1 MSPLSQKPSA
11 GRAPGRP
18 EEARGPLGGRSDDL
32 GAAGARPTGTG
43 QRHWSTIGE
52 ETFAGGMWLMYALF
66 RVGGRLPFR
75 LVLYPVV
82 LWYWAANRA
91 AREASLEYLQRLQAA
106 TGALGR
112 EPGRRDTLRH
122 FLSFAETILDK
133 MLAVGGRYRLD
144 TIRFVD
150 HEPIERMVRERQ
162 GALMV
167 TAHMGCL
174 EMCQAS
180 ADATPGLKLTVLV
193 HTVHAERFNRMLERL
208 SPGRG
213 ISLMQVTEISPAT
226 AVLLSERV
234 ARGEFVAIA
243 GDRVPVTAGRASAVE
258 VPFLGHDAPFPTGAY
273 VLAALLKGPLF
284 SRGCIRQGDTHE
296 VVFERLAER
305 VVLPRGDRLSASAAY
320 AGQFARGIE
329 RLLARAPYEWFNF
342 FSFWNQPG
350 ALAARPTPEKL
361 RHD

>member
-1 MSPLSQKPSA
+1 MNGTSQRVA
-11 GRAPGRP
+11 
-18 EEARGPLGGRSDDL
+18 
-32 GAAGARPTGTG
+32 GTG

-52 ETFAGGMWLMYALF
+52 ETFAAGMWLLYALF

-82 LWYWAANRA
+82 LWYWAAHRA
-91 AREASLEYLQRLQAA
+91 AREASLQYLQRLQRC

-112 EPGRRDTLRH
+112 EPGWRDTLRH
-122 FLSFAETILDK
+122 FFSFAETILDK

-144 TIRFVD
+144 TIRFTGR
-150 HEPIERMVRERQ
+150 EIIEQMVQAGQ
-162 GALMV
+162 GGLLV
-167 TAHMGCL
+167 TAHIGCL

-180 ADATPGLKLTVLV
+180 ADTTPGMKLTVLV

-226 AVLLSERV
+226 AVLLAERV

-243 GDRVPVTAGRASAVE
+243 GDRVPVVAGRASAVQ

-273 VLAALLKGPLF
+273 MLAALLKCPLLAL
-284 SRGCIRQGDTHE
+284 GCIRQGGVHE
-296 VVFERLAER
+296 VVFHKLADR
-305 VVLPRGDRLSASAAY
+305 VVLPRADRLGACAAH
-320 AGQFARGIE
+320 AGEFARGLE

-342 FSFWNQPG
+342 FSFWDQPG
-350 ALAARPTPEKL
+350 APAAPAVGPTPP

>member
-1 MSPLSQKPSA
+1 MSTTSR
-11 GRAPGRP
+11 RA
-18 EEARGPLGGRSDDL
+18 
-32 GAAGARPTGTG
+32 TGSMP
-43 QRHWSTIGE
+43 RHWSAIGE

-106 TGALGR
+106 TGALGHA
-112 EPGRRDTLRH
+112 PGRRDTLRH
-122 FLSFAETILDK
+122 FLSFAETLLDK

-144 TIRFVD
+144 TVRFVGR
-150 HEPIERMVRERQ
+150 EPIEHMVRARQ
-162 GALMV
+162 GGLMV

-193 HTVHAERFNRMLERL
+193 HTVHAERFNRMLDRL

-243 GDRVPVTAGRASAVE
+243 GDRVPVMAGRATAVD

-273 VLAALLKGPLF
+273 MLAALLKCPLF
-284 SRGCIRQGDTHE
+284 AMGCIRQGDSHE

-305 VVLPRGDRLSASAAY
+305 VVLPRGDRLSACAAY
-320 AGQFARGIE
+320 AAEFARGIE

-350 ALAARPTPEKL
+350 ALAARPRPEPA
-361 RHD
+361 HD

>member
-1 MSPLSQKPSA
+1 MSSVHP
-11 GRAPGRP
+11 RP
-18 EEARGPLGGRSDDL
+18 R
-32 GAAGARPTGTG
+32 GTG
-43 QRHWSTIGE
+43 QRHWSSIGE
-52 ETFAGGMWLMYALF
+52 ETFVGGMWLMYALF

-82 LWYWAANRA
+82 LWYWAVNRG
-91 AREASLEYLQRLQAA
+91 AREASLEYLQRLQQA
-106 TGALGR
+106 TGGLGHA
-112 EPGRRDTLRH
+112 PGPRDTLRH

-144 TIRFVD
+144 RIRFVGREAID
-150 HEPIERMVRERQ
+150 AMVRAKQ
-162 GALMV
+162 GALLV

-180 ADATPGLKLTVLV
+180 ADATPGMKLTVLV

-226 AVLLSERV
+226 AVVLAERV

-243 GDRVPVTAGRASAVE
+243 GDRVPIVAGRASAVH
-258 VPFLGHDAPFPTGAY
+258 VPFLGHVAPFPTGAY
-273 VLAALLKGPLF
+273 MLASLLKCPLY
-284 SRGCIRQGDTHE
+284 SLGCIRQGDTHE

-305 VVLPRGDRLSASAAY
+305 VVLPRADRLGACAVYAAD
-320 AGQFARGIE
+320 FARRVE
-329 RLLARAPYEWFNF
+329 RLLARAPFEWFNF

-350 ALAARPTPEKL
+350 ALAAPHTPV

>member
-1 MSPLSQKPSA
+1 MQQ
-11 GRAPGRP
+11 RT
-18 EEARGPLGGRSDDL
+18 
-32 GAAGARPTGTG
+32 TGTR
-43 QRHWSTIGE
+43 QRHWSSIGE
-52 ETFAGGMWLMYALF
+52 ETFVGGMWLLYMLF

-75 LVLYPVV
+75 LFLYPVV
-82 LWYWAANRA
+82 LWYWASNRA
-91 AREASLEYLQRLQAA
+91 AREASLEYLQRLQRS

-112 EPGRRDTLRH
+112 EPDWRDTLRH
-122 FLSFAETILDK
+122 FFSFAETILDK
-133 MLAVGGRYRLD
+133 MLAVGGRYKLE
-144 TIRFVD
+144 TVRFVGRGPF
-150 HEPIERMVRERQ
+150 EAMVRAGQ
-162 GALMV
+162 GGLLV

-180 ADATPGLKLTVLV
+180 ADATPGMKLTVLV

-208 SPGRG
+208 SPGRS

-226 AVLLSERV
+226 AVLLAERV

-243 GDRVPVTAGRASAVE
+243 GDRVPIMAGRASAVQ

-273 VLAALLKGPLF
+273 MLASLLKCPLF
-284 SRGCIRQGDTHE
+284 ALGCIRQGDAHE
-296 VVFERLAER
+296 VVFDKLADR
-305 VVLPRGDRLSASAAY
+305 VVLPRGDRLAGCTVHAA
-320 AGQFARGIE
+320 QFAHGLE

-350 ALAARPTPEKL
+350 ALAARPTPP

>member
-1 MSPLSQKPSA
+1 VSA
-11 GRAPGRP
+11 MPQRA
-18 EEARGPLGGRSDDL
+18 
-32 GAAGARPTGTG
+32 TGTG
-43 QRHWSTIGE
+43 QRHWAAIGE
-52 ETFAGGMWLMYALF
+52 ETFAGGMWLLYALF

-75 LVLYPVV
+75 LFLYPVV

-91 AREASLEYLQRLQAA
+91 AREASLEYLQRLQS
-106 TGALGR
+106 TTDALGR
-112 EPGRRDTLRH
+112 EPGWRDTLRH

-144 TIRFVD
+144 TIRFTGR
-150 HEPIERMVRERQ
+150 EPIEQMVRERQ
-162 GALMV
+162 GGLMV
-167 TAHMGCL
+167 TAHVGCL

-193 HTVHAERFNRMLERL
+193 HTVHAERFNRMLDRL

-226 AVLLSERV
+226 AVLLAERV

-243 GDRVPVTAGRASAVE
+243 GDRVPVVAGRASAVQ

-273 VLAALLKGPLF
+273 MLAALLKCPLF
-284 SRGCIRQGDTHE
+284 ALGCVRQGDVHE
-296 VVFERLAER
+296 VVFDKLADR
-305 VVLPRGDRLSASAAY
+305 VVLPRADRLGACAAY
-320 AGQFARGIE
+320 AAEFARGLE

-350 ALAARPTPEKL
+350 ALAARPTPP

>member
-1 MSPLSQKPSA
+1 MSAIGQRPS
-11 GRAPGRP
+11 
-18 EEARGPLGGRSDDL
+18 
-32 GAAGARPTGTG
+32 GTG
-43 QRHWSTIGE
+43 LRHWSAIGE
-52 ETFAGGMWLMYALF
+52 ETFVGGMWLMYVLF

-75 LVLYPVV
+75 VVLYPVV
-82 LWYWAANRA
+82 LWYWFANRG
-91 AREASLEYLQRLQAA
+91 AREASLQYLQRLEQA
-106 TGALGR
+106 TGALGHA
-112 EPGRRDTLRH
+112 PGRRDTIRH

-144 TIRFVD
+144 RIHFVGREAID
-150 HEPIERMVRERQ
+150 AMVRAKQ
-162 GALMV
+162 GALLV

-180 ADATPGLKLTVLV
+180 ADATPGMKLTVLV

-226 AVLLSERV
+226 AVLLAERV

-243 GDRVPVTAGRASAVE
+243 GDRVPIVAGRASAVQ
-258 VPFLGHDAPFPTGAY
+258 VPFLGHVAPFPTGAY
-273 VLAALLKGPLF
+273 MLASLLKCPLY
-284 SRGCIRQGDTHE
+284 SLGCIRQGDTHE

-305 VVLPRGDRLSASAAY
+305 VVLPRADRLGACAAY
-320 AGQFARGIE
+320 AGDFAQRIE

-342 FSFWNQPG
+342 FSFWDQPG
-350 ALAARPTPEKL
+350 ALSASPSSA

>member
-1 MSPLSQKPSA
+1 MSAMPQ
-11 GRAPGRP
+11 RA
-18 EEARGPLGGRSDDL
+18 
-32 GAAGARPTGTG
+32 TGTG
-43 QRHWSTIGE
+43 QRHWAAIGE
-52 ETFAGGMWLMYALF
+52 ETFAGGMWLLYALF

-75 LVLYPVV
+75 LFLYPVV

-91 AREASLEYLQRLQAA
+91 AREASLEYLQRLQS
-106 TGALGR
+106 TTDALGR
-112 EPGRRDTLRH
+112 EPGWRDTLRH

-133 MLAVGGRYRLD
+133 MLAVGGRYRLE
-144 TIRFVD
+144 TIRFTGR
-150 HEPIERMVRERQ
+150 EPIEQMVRERQ
-162 GALMV
+162 GGLMV
-167 TAHMGCL
+167 TAHVGCL

-193 HTVHAERFNRMLERL
+193 HTVHAERFNRMLDRL

-226 AVLLSERV
+226 AVLLAERV

-243 GDRVPVTAGRASAVE
+243 GDRVPVVAGRASAVQ
-258 VPFLGHDAPFPTGAY
+258 VPVLGHDAPFPTGAY
-273 VLAALLKGPLF
+273 MLAALLKCPLF
-284 SRGCIRQGDTHE
+284 ALGCVRQGDVHE
-296 VVFERLAER
+296 VVFDKLADR
-305 VVLPRGDRLSASAAY
+305 VVLPRADRLGACAAY
-320 AGQFARGIE
+320 AAEFARGLE

-350 ALAARPTPEKL
+350 ALVARPTPP

>member
-1 MSPLSQKPSA
+1 MSAVGQRPS
-11 GRAPGRP
+11 
-18 EEARGPLGGRSDDL
+18 
-32 GAAGARPTGTG
+32 GTG
-43 QRHWSTIGE
+43 LRHWSAIGE
-52 ETFAGGMWLMYALF
+52 ETFAGGMWLMYVLF

-75 LVLYPVV
+75 VVLYPVV
-82 LWYWAANRA
+82 LWYWFANRG
-91 AREASLEYLQRLQAA
+91 AREASLQYLQRVQQA
-106 TGALGR
+106 TGALGHA
-112 EPGRRDTLRH
+112 PGRRDTIRH

-144 TIRFVD
+144 RIRFVGREAID
-150 HEPIERMVRERQ
+150 AMVRAKQ
-162 GALMV
+162 GGLLV

-180 ADATPGLKLTVLV
+180 ADATPGMKLTVLV

-226 AVLLSERV
+226 AVLLAERV
-234 ARGEFVAIA
+234 ERGEFVAIA
-243 GDRVPVTAGRASAVE
+243 GDRVPIVAGRASAVQ
-258 VPFLGHDAPFPTGAY
+258 VPFLGHVAPFPTGAY
-273 VLAALLKGPLF
+273 MLASLLKCPLY
-284 SRGCIRQGDTHE
+284 SLGCIRQGDTHE

-305 VVLPRGDRLSASAAY
+305 VVLPRADRLGACAAY
-320 AGQFARGIE
+320 ANDFARRIG

-342 FSFWNQPG
+342 FSFWDQPG
-350 ALAARPTPEKL
+350 ALSASPSSA

>member
-1 MSPLSQKPSA
+1 MSAVGQRPS
-11 GRAPGRP
+11 
-18 EEARGPLGGRSDDL
+18 
-32 GAAGARPTGTG
+32 GTG
-43 QRHWSTIGE
+43 LRHWSAIGE
-52 ETFAGGMWLMYALF
+52 ETFAGGMWLMYVLF

-75 LVLYPVV
+75 VVLYPVV
-82 LWYWAANRA
+82 LWYWFANRG
-91 AREASLEYLQRLQAA
+91 AREASLQYLQRVQQA
-106 TGALGR
+106 TGALGHA
-112 EPGRRDTLRH
+112 PGRRDTIRH

-144 TIRFVD
+144 RIRFVGREAID
-150 HEPIERMVRERQ
+150 AMVRAKQ
-162 GALMV
+162 GGLLV

-180 ADATPGLKLTVLV
+180 ADATPGMKLTVLV

-226 AVLLSERV
+226 AVLLAERV
-234 ARGEFVAIA
+234 ERGEFVAIA
-243 GDRVPVTAGRASAVE
+243 GDRVPIVAGRASAVQ
-258 VPFLGHDAPFPTGAY
+258 VPFLGHVAPFPTGAY
-273 VLAALLKGPLF
+273 MLASLLKCPLY
-284 SRGCIRQGDTHE
+284 SLGCIRQGDTHE

-305 VVLPRGDRLSASAAY
+305 VVLPRADRLGACAAY
-320 AGQFARGIE
+320 ANDFARRIE

-342 FSFWNQPG
+342 FSFWDQPG
-350 ALAARPTPEKL
+350 ALSASPSSA

>member
-1 MSPLSQKPSA
+1 MSAVP
-11 GRAPGRP
+11 RP
-18 EEARGPLGGRSDDL
+18 QP
-32 GAAGARPTGTG
+32 GTG
-43 QRHWSTIGE
+43 QPHWSAIGE

-66 RVGGRLPFR
+66 RIGGRLPFR
-75 LVLYPVV
+75 IVLYPVV
-82 LWYWAANRA
+82 LWYWAANRS
-91 AREASLEYLQRLQAA
+91 AREASLQYLQRLQQA
-106 TGALGR
+106 TGALGHA
-112 EPGRRDTLRH
+112 PGRRDTLRH

-133 MLAVGGRYRLD
+133 MLAAGGRYRLD
-144 TIRFVD
+144 RVRFVG
-150 HEPIERMVRERQ
+150 HEAIEAMLRAGQ
-162 GALMV
+162 GGLFV

-226 AVLLSERV
+226 AVLLAERV
-234 ARGEFVAIA
+234 GQGEFVAIA
-243 GDRVPVTAGRASAVE
+243 GDRVPIVAGRASAVQ

-273 VLAALLKGPLF
+273 MLASLLKCPLF
-284 SRGCIRQGDTHE
+284 ALGCIRQGATHE

-305 VVLPRGDRLSASAAY
+305 VVLPRGDRLAACAVH
-320 AGQFARGIE
+320 AGHFVRGVE

-342 FSFWNQPG
+342 FSFWDQPG
-350 ALAARPTPEKL
+350 ALSASRPPG